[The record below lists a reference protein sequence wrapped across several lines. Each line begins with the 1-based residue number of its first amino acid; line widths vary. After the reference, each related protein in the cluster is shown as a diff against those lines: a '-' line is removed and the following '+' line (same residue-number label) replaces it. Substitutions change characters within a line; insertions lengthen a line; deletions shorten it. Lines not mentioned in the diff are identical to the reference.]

1 MYYPYLRARQFEL
14 IALRD
19 LALQGVLSGYIMP
32 ILEPV
37 KRKNTNL
44 NLAYKIFKETSQNA
58 YLIMNPL
65 VGETSGDSFHY
76 LEYINQLDGVTFV
89 PAFHYSNNKNYILQC
104 IEDYSIGNCMIICLN
119 DVSVNDA
126 EFRELIQIPEITAI
140 TIENPT
146 RNRSLNNFIKTLDKI
161 YIRLDDLFEKKARNS
176 DFLQTVEHRFTEEHL
191 YYKDEDF
198 DGFSDYTVLP
208 SEFSDGG
215 STPRA
220 VVIHITYLFDRD
232 NVWIRHFT
240 SITNDSI
247 ANIQGKFAEAAG
259 KAVRFCSDRE
269 LSNSAIEELVK
280 NFEEEHYPGLG
291 TVKKIAMKNHL
302 LVIQEYLKNN

>member
-1 MYYPYLRARQFEL
+1 
-14 IALRD
+14 
-19 LALQGVLSGYIMP
+19 
-32 ILEPV
+32 
-37 KRKNTNL
+37 
-44 NLAYKIFKETSQNA
+44 
-58 YLIMNPL
+58 MNPL
-65 VGETSGDSFHY
+65 VGETSGDSSHY
-76 LEYINQLDGVTFV
+76 LEYTNQLDGVTFV
-89 PAFHYSNNKNYILQC
+89 PAFHYSNNKSYILQC
-104 IEDYSIGNCMIICLN
+104 IEDYEIDNCMIICLN
-119 DVSVNDA
+119 DVSGNDA
-126 EFRELIQIPEITAI
+126 EFRKLIQRPEITAI
-140 TIENPT
+140 TIEDPT
-146 RNRSLNNFIKTLDKI
+146 RNRSLNNFIKTLDKT

-240 SITNDSI
+240 SISNDSI

-259 KAVRFCSDRE
+259 KAVRFCSDRQ
-269 LSNSAIEELVK
+269 LTNSAIEELDK

-302 LVIQEYLKNN
+302 LVIQGYLRNN